1 LSWLAHRS
9 ADGVPRPALVF
20 QIALIGL
27 LIATSTFEQVL
38 AYAGV
43 VLNLMNLLTILGVMR
58 LRTIAPE
65 LDRPFRVPFYPATPL
80 LFAALSCWMI
90 VFVIVQR
97 PAVLLAALGTIIAGA
112 LLHRA
117 LRSAPSTTRVDD

>member
-1 LSWLAHRS
+1 
-9 ADGVPRPALVF
+9 
-20 QIALIGL
+20 
-27 LIATSTFEQVL
+27 
-38 AYAGV
+38 
-43 VLNLMNLLTILGVMR
+43 
-58 LRTIAPE
+58 
-65 LDRPFRVPFYPATPL
+65 
-80 LFAALSCWMI
+80 MI